1 MYIHICIYVYI
12 YRHIH
17 IYIYNIYK
25 YTYIIT
31 ARKNNTANDSISSS
45 NKNISDYG
53 DEVIVILKYS
63 KTKTVLLV

>member
-1 MYIHICIYVYI
+1 MYICIYIDI
-12 YRHIH
+12 YT
-17 IYIYNIYK
+17 YIYNVYK

-45 NKNISDYG
+45 NNNISDYG

-63 KTKTVLLV
+63 KTKPVLLV